1 MTHQRISVSPLSSV
15 RWPFE
20 DDLAL
25 WRDLGISWAGLMGAK
40 LGDDIDGR
48 LTALAG
54 AGIRPSTV
62 VVPRF
67 DLSAPATWDATR
79 EVLRR
84 WTDAVA
90 KHDGWSM
97 YLTPG
102 RPTGAVW
109 EQVLETLAEA
119 VAPSVAYARDKGVR
133 LAFEPSKRT
142 EVSFVN
148 TLADAI
154 DVAERTGL
162 GIVADIGN
170 FWMERDLR
178 ATLLRAAPHIALV
191 QLTDVSIGT
200 VRSPDD
206 PPSGGRV
213 PFGEGDLP
221 IARILRDIKDT
232 GYAGPLE
239 LELIGPL
246 GDREGYAPVIRRGV
260 AAAEQALAQAGLLDK
275 RKEGTYGPD
284 EQGGR
289 DARRRHLGTARAAG
303 ARSAARRRGAAGG
316 GGRHVP

>member
-1 MTHQRISVSPLSSV
+1 MTHSRLSVSALSSV
-15 RWPFE
+15 RWSFDE
-20 DDLAL
+20 DLAL
-25 WRDLGISWAGLMGAK
+25 WRELGVGWAGLMGAK
-40 LGDDIDGR
+40 LGDDLDAR
-48 LTALAG
+48 FTALAE
-54 AGIRPSTV
+54 AGLRASTV

-67 DLSAPATWDATR
+67 DLSAPASWDATR
-79 EVLRR
+79 ATLRG

-90 KHDGWSM
+90 KYDGWSL

-109 EQVLETLAEA
+109 EQLLDTLADA
-119 VAPSVAYARDKGVR
+119 VGPSVEYARDQGVR
-133 LAFEPSKRT
+133 LAFEPSRRT

-148 TLADAI
+148 TLADAV

-162 GIVADIGN
+162 GLVADIGN

-191 QLTDVSIGT
+191 QLTDVVIGA

-221 IARILRDIKDT
+221 LARILGDIKDT

-260 AAAEQALAQAGLLDK
+260 AAADAMLGQAGL
-275 RKEGTYGPD
+275 
-284 EQGGR
+284 
-289 DARRRHLGTARAAG
+289 
-303 ARSAARRRGAAGG
+303 
-316 GGRHVP
+316 

>member
-1 MTHQRISVSPLSSV
+1 MSHPRISVSALSSI
-15 RWPFE
+15 RWSFE
-20 DDLAL
+20 EDLAC
-25 WRDLGISWAGLMGAK
+25 WRELGVRWAGLMGAK
-40 LGDDIDGR
+40 LGDDIDAR
-48 LTALAG
+48 FTALG
-54 AGIRPSTV
+54 EAGIRASTV

-67 DLSAPATWDATR
+67 DLSAPASWAATR
-79 EVLRR
+79 ETLRQ

-90 KHDGWSM
+90 KYDGWSM

-102 RPTGAVW
+102 RPTGEVW
-109 EQVLETLAEA
+109 EQLLDNLAEA
-119 VAPSVAYARDKGVR
+119 VGPIVAYARDQGVR

-148 TLADAI
+148 NLADAV

-178 ATLLRAAPHIALV
+178 GTLLRAAPHIDLV

-200 VRSPDD
+200 VRRPDD

-221 IARILRDIKDT
+221 LARILGDIKDT

-260 AAAEQALAQAGLLDK
+260 AAAAAMLGQAGL
-275 RKEGTYGPD
+275 
-284 EQGGR
+284 
-289 DARRRHLGTARAAG
+289 
-303 ARSAARRRGAAGG
+303 
-316 GGRHVP
+316 